1 MSSQP
6 SGKREGGR
14 EGGRECEDI
23 HYGNHV
29 SNSSSQDSEGD
40 TPLHDAISKK
50 RDDMVGLLLD
60 GSADVIVA
68 NNNGFNS
75 LHHAAL
81 RLV

>member
-1 MSSQP
+1 
-6 SGKREGGR
+6 
-14 EGGRECEDI
+14 
-23 HYGNHV
+23 
-29 SNSSSQDSEGD
+29 
-40 TPLHDAISKK
+40 
-50 RDDMVGLLLD
+50 MVGLLLD